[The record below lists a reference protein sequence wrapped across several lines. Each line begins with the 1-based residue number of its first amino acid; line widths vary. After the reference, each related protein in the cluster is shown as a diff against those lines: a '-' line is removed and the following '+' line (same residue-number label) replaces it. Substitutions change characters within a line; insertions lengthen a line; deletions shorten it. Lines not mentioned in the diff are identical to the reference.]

1 MKKIYINNHKY
12 EVFNFYYAK
21 HLNSVKKNL
30 KQYLKLTLTF

>member
-21 HLNSVKKNL
+21 HLNSVKK
-30 KQYLKLTLTF
+30 TLNNI